1 MKILVIYVRQLE
13 SEPRRVTGSITTTEE
28 KRAV

>member
-13 SEPRRVTGSITTTEE
+13 SEPLRVMGSITTTEE

>member
-1 MKILVIYVRQLE
+1 MKRLVIYVCQLE